1 MVEML
6 KLEMIIKKMHT
17 LPTRT
22 KAFLLLISGLVLGV
36 WQGYGTAIG
45 SDLVIP
51 QPKLMFDLMMLSFF
65 VWMLIDTIRKRQ
77 MRARDL

>member
-1 MVEML
+1 ML
-6 KLEMIIKKMHT
+6 KDQLAMIMKKMKT

-45 SDLVIP
+45 SNFVIP
-51 QPKLMFDLMMLSFF
+51 HPKLMFDWMFLLTS
-65 VWMLIDTIRKRQ
+65 VWMLIWTIRKR
-77 MRARDL
+77 MGNTGDTA